1 MPVNG
6 CDFNG
11 NDETSWYFGQ
21 LSRSETND
29 LLHEQDPGTYLV
41 RDSATLKGDF
51 VLCVREGT
59 KTMHYIINKIEE
71 DGETPRYKIGS
82 NFFESMPALLR
93 HYTTH
98 YLDTTQLLKPLAKP
112 NAIST
117 NNNQRDSISSLITNA
132 DTSLSEE
139 TSKVDSLLQ
148 HQQKAISQT
157 TLVLPAKARVI
168 KDRIPSLYDKRSL
181 RLQIGDLL
189 IVNRAESNGQC
200 EGILVKSNRQGTF
213 PFTYVEFLDDEN
225 EPTNEN

>member
-6 CDFNG
+6 YEFNA
-11 NDETSWYFGQ
+11 NDETSWYYGQ

-29 LLHEQDPGTYLV
+29 LLHDQESGTFLV

-82 NFFESMPALLR
+82 NFFESMPTLLR

-98 YLDTTQLLKPLAKP
+98 YLDTTQLLKPLSKP
-112 NAIST
+112 NTIST
-117 NNNQRDSISSLITNA
+117 NNNQRDSISSSITNV

-139 TSKVDSLLQ
+139 STKIDSPSHQSSKV
-148 HQQKAISQT
+148 ISQA

-200 EGILVKSNRQGTF
+200 EGTLIKSNRQGTF

-225 EPTNEN
+225 ELSNQE

>member
-41 RDSATLKGDF
+41 RDSATLRGDF

>member
-1 MPVNG
+1 MPVNVY
-6 CDFNG
+6 DFNG

-29 LLHEQDPGTYLV
+29 LLHDQESGTFLV

-98 YLDTTQLLKPLAKP
+98 YLDTTQLLKPLSKP
-112 NAIST
+112 NTIST
-117 NNNQRDSISSLITNA
+117 NNSQRDSITSSITNA

-139 TSKVDSLLQ
+139 SNKIDSPSPHQPKV
-148 HQQKAISQT
+148 ISQA

-200 EGILVKSNRQGTF
+200 EGTLIKSNRQGTF

-225 EPTNEN
+225 DQTNQE

>member
-6 CDFNG
+6 YDFNA

-29 LLHEQDPGTYLV
+29 LLHDQEPGTFLV

-82 NFFESMPALLR
+82 NFFENMPALLR

-98 YLDTTQLLKPLAKP
+98 YLDTTQLLKPLSKP
-112 NAIST
+112 NTMST
-117 NNNQRDSISSLITNA
+117 NNNRRDSISSFITNV
-132 DTSLSEE
+132 DTSLNEE
-139 TSKVDSLLQ
+139 SSKVDSPSH
-148 HQQKAISQT
+148 HQQKVISQT

-225 EPTNEN
+225 EQTNQE

>member
-112 NAIST
+112 NTIST
-117 NNNQRDSISSLITNA
+117 NHNQRDSISSLITNA

-139 TSKVDSLLQ
+139 TSKVDSLSQ

-213 PFTYVEFLDDEN
+213 PFTYIEFLDDEN

>member
-1 MPVNG
+1 MPVNVY
-6 CDFNG
+6 DFNG

-29 LLHEQDPGTYLV
+29 LLHDQESGTFLV

-98 YLDTTQLLKPLAKP
+98 YLDTTQLLKPLSKP
-112 NAIST
+112 NTIST
-117 NNNQRDSISSLITNA
+117 NNSQRDSITSSITNA

-139 TSKVDSLLQ
+139 SNKIDSPSHHQPKV
-148 HQQKAISQT
+148 ISQA

-200 EGILVKSNRQGTF
+200 EGTLIKSNRQGTF

-225 EPTNEN
+225 DQTNQE

>member
-1 MPVNG
+1 MS
-6 CDFNG
+6 
-11 NDETSWYFGQ
+11 TKI
-21 LSRSETND
+21 LSRTEIEIVNFSTN
-29 LLHEQDPGTYLV
+29 
-41 RDSATLKGDF
+41 
-51 VLCVREGT
+51 
-59 KTMHYIINKIEE
+59 
-71 DGETPRYKIGS
+71 
-82 NFFESMPALLR
+82 
-93 HYTTH
+93 
-98 YLDTTQLLKPLAKP
+98 LAKP